1 MARDGSGGAKPPD
14 FLAFAFP
21 DRARFAREK
30 EKNGNKYI
38 SI

>member
-14 FLAFAFP
+14 FLTFASP
-21 DRARFAREK
+21 DRERSAREK